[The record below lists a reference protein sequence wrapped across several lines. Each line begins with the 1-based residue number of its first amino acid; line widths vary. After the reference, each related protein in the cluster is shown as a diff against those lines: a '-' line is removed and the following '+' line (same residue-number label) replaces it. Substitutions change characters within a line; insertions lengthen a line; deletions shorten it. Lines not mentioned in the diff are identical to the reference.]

1 MMLKVTKIAKRL
13 LHPCCTLTGLLINE
27 VPGKPPGSRKLKLMA
42 Y

>member
-13 LHPCCTLTGLLINE
+13 LHPCCALTRLLINK
-27 VPGKPPGSRKLKLMA
+27 VPGKPPGSRKLKSMV